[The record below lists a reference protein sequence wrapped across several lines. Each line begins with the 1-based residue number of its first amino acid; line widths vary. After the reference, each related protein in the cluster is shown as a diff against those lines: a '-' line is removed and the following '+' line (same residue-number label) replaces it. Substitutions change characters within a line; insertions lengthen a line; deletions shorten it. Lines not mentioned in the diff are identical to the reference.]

1 MSSSKSE
8 EALIPSSMLT
18 FSSTILMSLSII
30 PFIERF
36 NTYLLSK
43 ISLENNFQ
51 SWGILHSWLSLKVKI
66 NFCYEE
72 ELMKSS
78 KALLKSDMY
87 ANHFI
92 EEVLKTSG
100 MLFITLTD
108 GVC

>member
-1 MSSSKSE
+1 M
-8 EALIPSSMLT
+8 
-18 FSSTILMSLSII
+18 
-30 PFIERF
+30 
-36 NTYLLSK
+36 
-43 ISLENNFQ
+43 
-51 SWGILHSWLSLKVKI
+51 KI

-108 GVC
+108 GAC